1 MSFEK
6 VRAQILVFNE
16 NLHDTIERVD
26 ESVRIEFDSSF
37 DSTYQFCFHLKNF
50 KALLEIVFEA
60 ILSLKIAN
68 V

>member
-16 NLHDTIERVD
+16 NLHDTIERVG
-26 ESVRIEFDSSF
+26 ESVRIELDSSF
-37 DSTYQFCFHLKNF
+37 DSTYQLCFHLKNF
-50 KALLEIVFEA
+50 QDLLEIVFEA

>member
-16 NLHDTIERVD
+16 NLHDTIERVVD

-50 KALLEIVFEA
+50 KALLEID
-60 ILSLKIAN
+60 LKQ
-68 V
+68 

>member
-16 NLHDTIERVD
+16 NLHDTIERVG
-26 ESVRIEFDSSF
+26 ESVRIELDSSF
-37 DSTYQFCFHLKNF
+37 DSTYQFCFHLKKF
-50 KALLEIVFEA
+50 KDLLEIDFEA
-60 ILSLKIAN
+60 ILPLKIAN